1 MNGVEKT
8 CPICGGSGWVLNREK
23 DRETALPCQCR
34 RNDIQTLKVVGANI
48 PLRFA
53 GVELKSYFPDKNCPS
68 QKRAKEMTEKFIR
81 DYPAVGDK
89 GLFFQGGTG
98 LGKTRM
104 LCSIGNQLIQEK
116 NIDVFYIDW
125 NDLVREMKSGEDH
138 SSRDFS
144 NIDQLIG
151 KLIAVDLLLF
161 DEIGASRPS
170 PWVEDNI
177 YYVINKRYNENRIT
191 VFASNFYDEK
201 EQIDG
206 ETLDERLNARIRSR
220 LFEMAVS
227 VEIRGVDYRKR
238 HG

>member
-1 MNGVEKT
+1 MNGVEKN
-8 CPICGGSGWVLNREK
+8 CPICGGSGWVLNREN
-23 DRETALPCQCR
+23 DRETAVACHCR
-34 RNDIQTLKVVGANI
+34 RSDIQTLKIVGANI

-53 GVELKSYFPDKNCPS
+53 GVELKAYFPDKNCPS
-68 QKRAKEMTEKFIR
+68 QLRAKEMTEKFIR

-116 NIDVFYIDW
+116 NIDVYYIDW

-151 KLIAVDLLLF
+151 KLISVDLLLF

-177 YYVINKRYNENRIT
+177 YYIINKRYNGSRIT

-227 VEIRGVDYRKR
+227 VEIRGLDYRKR

>member
-8 CPICGGSGWVLNREK
+8 CPICGGSGWVLNSGI

-89 GLFFQGGTG
+89 GLFFQGVTG

-177 YYVINKRYNENRIT
+177 YYIINKRYNGNLIT

>member
-1 MNGVEKT
+1 MSTIEPT
-8 CPICGGSGWVLNREK
+8 CPICGGSGWLLSRKNA
-23 DRETALPCQCR
+23 RETARPCQCR
-34 RNDIQTLKVVGANI
+34 RNDIHALKIVGANV

-68 QKRAKEMTEKFIR
+68 QLRAKEMTEKFIR

-144 NIDQLIG
+144 NIDLLIG
-151 KLIAVDLLLF
+151 KLCSVELLLF
-161 DEIGASRPS
+161 DEMGASRPS

-177 YYVINKRYNENRIT
+177 YYVINKRYNGNLIT
-191 VFASNFYDEK
+191 VFASNFYDKK
-201 EQIDG
+201 EQIDE
-206 ETLDERLNARIRSR
+206 ETLGERLNERIRSR
-220 LFEMAVS
+220 LFEMAVN
-227 VEIRGVDYRKR
+227 VEIRGLDYRER

>member
-1 MNGVEKT
+1 MNDIEKT
-8 CPICGGSGWVLNREK
+8 CSICGGSGWVLNREK
-23 DRETALPCQCR
+23 GRETAFPCQCR
-34 RNDIQTLKVVGANI
+34 RNDIQSLKVVGANI
-48 PLRFA
+48 PPRFV
-53 GVELKSYFPDKNCPS
+53 GVEVKGFFPDKNCPT
-68 QKRAKEMTEKFIR
+68 QKRAKEMTEKFIH

-104 LCSIGNQLIQEK
+104 LCSIGNQLIKEK

-151 KLIAVDLLLF
+151 KLITVELLLF

-177 YYVINKRYNENRIT
+177 YFIINKRYNESRIT

-201 EQIDG
+201 TKIDE
-206 ETLDERLNARIRSR
+206 ETLGERLNERIRSR
-220 LFEMAVS
+220 LFEMANS
-227 VEIRGVDYRKR
+227 VEIKGPDYRR
-238 HG
+238 QHG